1 MDAPKRSLRDRKK
14 ERTFEQ
20 VARTAVR
27 LAMEHGLAAVRVE
40 DICERAEIGRSTFFR
55 YFDSKES
62 CFVAGV
68 HQGHLETVLAAIEAR
83 PADEGPLTALCNA
96 FLAIQEDWRRQ
107 RDVLIL
113 DARLRAEVPAVR
125 AHASAKH
132 LDWET
137 SIAAAIAPRFATPDV
152 DLFQARV
159 MAGSVLCA
167 VRLGTEKWLAGEAN
181 YSPAVEIAAAFTVLR
196 SYVAVEAPEA
206 GETGEAGEAGGG
218 EPGSSGH
225 R

>member
-1 MDAPKRSLRDRKK
+1 MEATKRSLRERKK
-14 ERTFEQ
+14 ERTFEH

-68 HQGHLETVLAAIEAR
+68 HRGHLEAVLAAIEAR

-125 AHASAKH
+125 AHASATH

-137 SIAAAIAPRFATPDV
+137 SIARAIAPRFAAPDV
-152 DLFQARV
+152 DLFQSRIMV
-159 MAGSVLCA
+159 GSVLCA
-167 VRLGTEKWLAGEAN
+167 VRVATEKWLAGGAN
-181 YSPAVEIAAAFTVLR
+181 YSPAVEVAAAFTVLR
-196 SYVAVEAPEA
+196 SYVTVEAPEA
-206 GETGEAGEAGGG
+206 GETRDTGQAGGG

>member
-1 MDAPKRSLRDRKK
+1 MEATKRSLRERKK
-14 ERTFEQ
+14 ERTFEH

-68 HQGHLETVLAAIEAR
+68 HQGHLEAVLAAIGAR

-96 FLAIQEDWRRQ
+96 FLAIQEDWRRH

-125 AHASAKH
+125 AHASAKN

-137 SIAAAIAPRFATPDV
+137 SIAQAIAPRFGVPDA
-152 DLFQARV
+152 DLLRSRI
-159 MAGSVLCA
+159 MAGSALCA
-167 VRLGTEKWLAGEAN
+167 VRLATEKWLAGDAN
-181 YSPAVEIAAAFTVLR
+181 HSPAVEVAAAFAVLR
-196 SYVAVEAPEA
+196 SYVTDEAPA
-206 GETGEAGEAGGG
+206 GGEAGS
-218 EPGSSGH
+218 EPKSSGH